1 MEKEEK
7 KQERGRDGG
16 KQERGK
22 ERKKGGKLWRSEVA
36 FENSE
41 FPV

>member
-1 MEKEEK
+1 MEKEGK
-7 KQERGRDGG
+7 KRGRGRDGG
-16 KQERGK
+16 RQERGK
-22 ERKKGGKLWRSEVA
+22 ERKKGGKLWRSEVS